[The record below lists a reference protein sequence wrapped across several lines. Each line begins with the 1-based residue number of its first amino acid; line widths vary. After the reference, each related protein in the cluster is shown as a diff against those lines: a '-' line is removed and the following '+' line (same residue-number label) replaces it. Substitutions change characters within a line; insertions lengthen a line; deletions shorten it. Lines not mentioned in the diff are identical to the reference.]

1 MKNLLVIT
9 LLFSSF
15 GFGSVFDQTV
25 DITSLECMPEKSNTL
40 GNKPKVIIRINHFTK
55 ELRYQMLEKVK
66 FEVKTYWGQ
75 ETIYADYGRFNFYI
89 DINAFNMVLWDIFK
103 DKEGNPDAKDSY
115 YQCKAIL

>member
-25 DITSLECMPEKSNTL
+25 DITSLECMPEKSNSL
-40 GNKPKVIIRINHFTK
+40 GNKPKVIIRINNFTK
-55 ELRYQMLEKVK
+55 ELRYQMLKKVK

-75 ETIYADYGRFNFYI
+75 EMIYADYGRFNFYVG
-89 DINAFNMVLWDIFK
+89 INPFNMVLWDIFK